1 MSRTAAALRQALQ
14 DNMNEPEGP
23 ARNAVAERLVDEAG
37 RTGDTGLL
45 LDTLF
50 NLLAAYNFSSESEKM
65 FVPFARV
72 LRMWDERP
80 DDFDAYAEHRLH
92 WMFKWVAGGMLDQP
106 DIPLASVEKWHAEM
120 EHRYRIAGHS
130 ERAVRQSEF
139 RIARDTGDTARAE
152 RAFAAWLAADRD
164 PMSDCHA
171 CELHTQGDWFDRQGR
186 PAEALETWGPVLAG
200 EHTCAHEPHVVLAAS
215 LLPLVRLGRTE
226 EARAHHLRGYR
237 MIRGMESMRA
247 TVGDHIEFCA
257 LTGNEARALEILA
270 EHTDRFAPS
279 GDPLSLL
286 DFLVPVALLAR
297 RLTELGLGERRV
309 PGPPGRAWTA
319 AELSA
324 HVRAEALELAGRFD
338 RRNGSTTVGDRAVAR
353 MDAAP
358 LVERLPLGV
367 RAGRPA
373 VPRPAP
379 AAAPAPAA
387 SPDDVRE
394 LLATARRLTAEP
406 APGGRAAWEALAR
419 ATRAAPDGAAGL
431 DPLGRAELADHE
443 AMERVAEPEKCAD
456 AFRSAAL
463 LYDEAG
469 RPDQAALARARAGL
483 ALSYAGRAAEAA
495 AAVDAECARVR
506 ALFAEGRAEPRAV
519 ATALL
524 YRCRVLRDGLAGTP
538 ASPGFEA
545 GRAVLEEALEGAAG
559 FAEEHRAAGRVMAG
573 RLADVLRLRG
583 EIALEEGDPAR
594 AAGWFGRAVELTD
607 EAGLAWYAPEAR
619 AGLARAALTCGDPET
634 AAGAARAALEHGADV
649 LEDVHVAQVHLLLS
663 EALTA
668 TGRHEPAVE
677 HALEAAHWADQAGES
692 TTLGAW
698 ARLALGGALHRLGRA
713 DEAASVLETAIP
725 DLEQGHGEG
734 QVVQARW
741 WLGECLAALGDHRE
755 AAAQFLRAASVAQ
768 DWEEQLDHAMLANM
782 AADCLGRAG
791 RDDEAERA
799 YRRAEA
805 LWRDLGRPEAY
816 VRVLRARAWLAARRE
831 DDGPARA
838 RELMAEAERE
848 CATALA
854 AAGDDAAR
862 ELLRG
867 ELAGT
872 LRQTGELIVRCSEG
886 EPGDSGDADGDAAGA
901 AYEEGLAYVGRA
913 VAVLAEG
920 GPALRDQRTA
930 TELMAAWLE
939 ADLGRTAAAADR
951 ARAVLAA
958 YGDEPEG
965 AAPARRAEAE
975 NVLAY
980 VSRQAG

>member
-1 MSRTAAALRQALQ
+1 MNRTASALRQALQ

-37 RTGDTGLL
+37 QAGDTGLL

-50 NLLAAYNFSSESEKM
+50 NVLSAYNFSSESEKM

-80 DDFDAYAEHRLH
+80 EDFDRYAEHRLH
-92 WMFKWVAGGMLDQP
+92 WMFKWVASGMLDQP

-120 EHRYRIAGHS
+120 EHRYRVAGHS

-171 CELHTQGDWFDRQGR
+171 CELHTQGDWLNRLGR
-186 PAEALETWGPVLAG
+186 PEEALETWRPVLAG

-215 LLPLVRLGRTE
+215 LLPLVRLGRVD

-237 MIRGMESMRA
+237 MIRDMESMRA

-270 EHTDRFAPS
+270 EHTGHFAPS

-286 DFLVPVALLAR
+286 DFLAPVALLAR
-297 RLTELGLGERRV
+297 RLTDLGLGERRV
-309 PGPPGRAWTA
+309 PGPAGREWTA
-319 AELSA
+319 AELHTHA
-324 HVRAEALELAGRFD
+324 RAEALELAGRFD
-338 RRNGSTTVGDRAVAR
+338 RRNGSTVVGDRVRAR
-353 MDAAP
+353 TDAAP
-358 LVERLPLGV
+358 LAERLPLGV
-367 RAGRPA
+367 RAERLT

-379 AAAPAPAA
+379 AAPPAPA

-394 LLATARRLTAEP
+394 LLATARRLTEDP
-406 APGGRAAWEALAR
+406 APGVRAAWEAFAR
-419 ATRAAPDGAAGL
+419 AAHGREDEL

-443 AMERVAEPEKCAD
+443 AMERVAEPEKCVEG
-456 AFRSAAL
+456 FRSAAL
-463 LYDEAG
+463 LYEDAG
-469 RPDQAALARARAGL
+469 HPAQAALARARAAL
-483 ALSYAGRAAEAA
+483 ALSFAGRAAEAV
-495 AAVDAECARVR
+495 AAVEAECALLRG
-506 ALFAEGRAEPRAV
+506 LHAEGRAEPRSV

-524 YRCRVLRDGLAGTP
+524 YRCRVLRNGSDDGPGNAGD
-538 ASPGFEA
+538 ALS
-545 GRAVLEEALEGAAG
+545 ALEAALDEAAAFG
-559 FAEEHRAAGRVMAG
+559 EEHRAAGRMMSG
-573 RLADVLRLRG
+573 RLADILRLRG
-583 EIALEEGDPAR
+583 ELALEAGDPAR
-594 AAGWFGRAVELTD
+594 AAEWFGRAVELTD
-607 EAGLAWYAPEAR
+607 EADLAWYAPEAR
-619 AGLARAALTCGDPET
+619 VGLARAAMACGDPET
-634 AAGAARAALEHGADV
+634 AVGAARSALEHGAGSM
-649 LEDVHVAQVHLLLS
+649 EAGSMQEVHAAQVHILLS

-677 HALEAAHWADQAGES
+677 HALEAAHRADQAGES
-692 TTLGAW
+692 ATLGAW
-698 ARLALGGALHRLGRA
+698 ARLTLGGALHRLGRA
-713 DEAASVLETAIP
+713 DEAASVLETALP
-725 DLEQGHGEG
+725 DLEEGHGEG

-755 AAAQFLRAASVAQ
+755 AAGQFLRAASVAQ
-768 DWEEQLDHAMLANM
+768 HWEDQRDHAVLAHM

-805 LWRDLGRPEAY
+805 LWRDLDRPEAY
-816 VRVLRARAWLAARRE
+816 VRVLRARAWLAARGE

-838 RELMAEAERE
+838 RELMAEAERA
-848 CATALA
+848 CAAALA
-854 AAGDDAAR
+854 AAGDDEAR

-872 LRQTGELIVRCSEG
+872 HRQTGELIVRCCEG
-886 EPGDSGDADGDAAGA
+886 VPGDDEEDAARE
-901 AYEEGLAYVGRA
+901 AYEEGLAHLGRA
-913 VAVLAEG
+913 VAVFTEA
-920 GPALRDQRTA
+920 GPALRDQRTSA
-930 TELMAAWLE
+930 ELAAAWLE
-939 ADLGRTAAAADR
+939 IDLGRNAAAADR
-951 ARAVLAA
+951 ARAVLAE
-958 YGDEPEG
+958 YGDASEG
-965 AAPARRAEAE
+965 VAETRRAEAE
-975 NVLAY
+975 SILMYATRE
-980 VSRQAG
+980 SPSGD